1 MEFLLTIL
9 EEHRLGMFKY
19 GVIKRISGS
28 KEEEV
33 KDDWRKPHNDE
44 LHNFNSSLII
54 TMITKSKMR
63 WTKHTPCVD
72 EIRNAYSISVRKHKG
87 NLEDLE

>member
-1 MEFLLTIL
+1 VEFFLTII

-28 KEEEV
+28 EEEV
-33 KDDWRKPHNDE
+33 KDDWRKPHNEE

-54 TMITKSKMR
+54 TMKTKSKMR
-63 WTKHTPCVD
+63 WTGLIPCVD
-72 EIRNAYSISVRKHKG
+72 EIRNAYSISVRKYKG